1 MNGVLLK
8 FYIHENRKHRH
19 VLLYEWLIEEAK
31 KLGITGSSV
40 FRGIAGF
47 GRNGI
52 LHEQHFLELAGDVPL
67 TVEFLANDE
76 HAEKLLKLI
85 SAEKISI
92 AYAKI
97 PAVIGTIEGN
107 D

>member
-1 MNGVLLK
+1 MNGILLK
-8 FYIHENRKHRH
+8 FYMHENRKHGH
-19 VLLYEWLIEEAK
+19 TLLYEWLIEEAK
-31 KLGITGSSV
+31 KLGISGGSV

-67 TVEFLANDE
+67 AVEFLANDE
-76 HAEKLLKLI
+76 DAEKLLKRLTV
-85 SAEKISI
+85 EKISI

-97 PAVIGTIEGN
+97 PAVIGSIEGN